1 MDDKFALIINAWGS
15 ELDYEAEYNNRAR
28 VPEHVEIME
37 RWQMLSAAYR
47 LASTPENDRPYGA
60 KERQRYDLFVASS
73 GSAPVIVYIHGG
85 YWQRGDRK
93 DFSFIARELNA
104 NGITVAIPSYSL
116 APAASVMEIIDEMAL
131 CLVTLWKKLRRR
143 PLVIGHSAG
152 GHLSAAMLATEWG
165 RVAGVPA
172 DLVRAA
178 YGLSGVY
185 DLAPLIGTSL
195 NQALYLSAG
204 ISRAASPMFRPAPAK
219 GRRFVAAVG
228 GDESAEFLRQSREIA
243 QTWEKAGVVTENVV
257 VPGANHFTILEEL
270 IRPGSPVL
278 TRITELAREVD
289 GG

>member
-1 MDDKFALIINAWGS
+1 MTAI
-15 ELDYEAEYNNRAR
+15 DYEAEYNNRAR

-47 LASTPENDRPYGA
+47 LASTPENDRPYGG
-60 KERQRYDLFVASS
+60 KERQRYDLFVANS
-73 GSAPVIVYIHGG
+73 GSAPLVVYIHGG

-116 APAASVMEIIDEMAL
+116 APAASVMEIIDEMVL

-152 GHLSAAMLATEWG
+152 GHLSAAMLANEWG

-228 GDESAEFLRQSREIA
+228 GDESPEFLRQSREIA
-243 QTWEKAGVVTENVV
+243 QAWEKAGLITENVV
-257 VPGANHFTILEEL
+257 VPGANHFTILDEL

-278 TRITELAREVD
+278 TRITDLARDVD

>member
-1 MDDKFALIINAWGS
+1 MTAI
-15 ELDYEAEYNNRAR
+15 DYEAEYNNRAR

-47 LASTPENDRPYGA
+47 LANPPETDRPYGS

-73 GSAPVIVYIHGG
+73 GSAPLVVYIHGG

-104 NGITVAIPSYSL
+104 NGITVAIPSYTL

-131 CLVTLWKKLRRR
+131 CMVTLWKKLRRR

-152 GHLSAAMLATEWG
+152 GHLSAAMLANEWG

-195 NQALYLSAG
+195 NQALFLSAG

-228 GDESAEFLRQSREIA
+228 GDESGEFLRQSREIA
-243 QTWEKAGVVTENVV
+243 QAWEKAGLITENVV
-257 VPGANHFTILEEL
+257 VPGANHFTILDEL

-278 TRITELAREVD
+278 TRITDLARDVD

>member
-1 MDDKFALIINAWGS
+1 
-15 ELDYEAEYNNRAR
+15 
-28 VPEHVEIME
+28 
-37 RWQMLSAAYR
+37 MLSAAYR
-47 LASTPENDRPYGA
+47 LASTPENDRPYGS
-60 KERQRYDLFVASS
+60 KERQRYDLFVANS
-73 GSAPVIVYIHGG
+73 GSAPLVVYIHGG

-93 DFSFIARELNA
+93 DFSFVARELNA
-104 NGITVAIPSYSL
+104 NGITVAVPSYSL
-116 APAASVMEIIDEMAL
+116 APAASVMEIIDEMTL

-152 GHLSAAMLATEWG
+152 GHLSAAMLANEWG

-270 IRPGSPVL
+270 LRPGSPVL
-278 TRITELAREVD
+278 TRITELARDVD

>member
-1 MDDKFALIINAWGS
+1 MTAI
-15 ELDYEAEYNNRAR
+15 DYEAEYNNRAR

-47 LASTPENDRPYGA
+47 LASTPENDRPYGS
-60 KERQRYDLFVASS
+60 KERQRYDLFVANS
-73 GSAPVIVYIHGG
+73 GSAPLVVYIHGG

-93 DFSFIARELNA
+93 DFSFVARELNA
-104 NGITVAIPSYSL
+104 NGITVAVPSYSL
-116 APAASVMEIIDEMAL
+116 APAASVMEIIDEMTL

-152 GHLSAAMLATEWG
+152 GHLSAAMLANEWG

-204 ISRAASPMFRPAPAK
+204 ISRAASPIFRPAPAK

-228 GDESAEFLRQSREIA
+228 GDESAEFLRQSRDIA
-243 QTWEKAGVVTENVV
+243 QTWEKAGVITENVV

-278 TRITELAREVD
+278 TRITELARDVD

>member
-1 MDDKFALIINAWGS
+1 MTAI
-15 ELDYEAEYNNRAR
+15 DYEAEYNNRAR

-47 LASTPENDRPYGA
+47 LASTPENDRPYGS
-60 KERQRYDLFVASS
+60 KERQRYDLFVANS
-73 GSAPVIVYIHGG
+73 GSAPLVVYIHGG

-93 DFSFIARELNA
+93 DFSFVARELNA

-116 APAASVMEIIDEMAL
+116 APAASVMEIIDEMTL

-152 GHLSAAMLATEWG
+152 GHLSAAMLANEWG

-204 ISRAASPMFRPAPAK
+204 ISRAASPIFRPAPAK

-228 GDESAEFLRQSREIA
+228 GDESAEFLRQSRDIA
-243 QTWEKAGVVTENVV
+243 QTWEKAGVITENVV

-278 TRITELAREVD
+278 TRITELARDVD

>member
-1 MDDKFALIINAWGS
+1 MTAI
-15 ELDYEAEYNNRAR
+15 DYEAEYNNRAR

-47 LASTPENDRPYGA
+47 LASTPENDRPYGG
-60 KERQRYDLFVASS
+60 KERQRYDLFVANS
-73 GSAPVIVYIHGG
+73 GSAPLVVYIHGG

-93 DFSFIARELNA
+93 DFSFVARELNA

-116 APAASVMEIIDEMAL
+116 APAASVMEIIDEMTL

-152 GHLSAAMLATEWG
+152 GHLSAAMLANEWG

-204 ISRAASPMFRPAPAK
+204 ISRAASPIFRPAPAK

-228 GDESAEFLRQSREIA
+228 GDESAEFLRQSRDIA
-243 QTWEKAGVVTENVV
+243 QTWEKAGVITENVV

-278 TRITELAREVD
+278 TRITELARDVD

>member
-1 MDDKFALIINAWGS
+1 MTAI
-15 ELDYEAEYNNRAR
+15 DYEAEYNNRAR

-47 LASTPENDRPYGA
+47 LASTPENDRPYGG
-60 KERQRYDLFVASS
+60 KERQRYDLFVANS
-73 GSAPVIVYIHGG
+73 GSAPLVVYIHGG

-104 NGITVAIPSYSL
+104 NGITVAIPSYTL

-152 GHLSAAMLATEWG
+152 GHLSAAMLANEWG

-243 QTWEKAGVVTENVV
+243 QTWEKAGLITENVV
-257 VPGANHFTILEEL
+257 VPGANHFTILDEL

-278 TRITELAREVD
+278 TRITELARDVD

>member
-1 MDDKFALIINAWGS
+1 MTAI
-15 ELDYEAEYNNRAR
+15 DYEAEYNNRAR

-47 LASTPENDRPYGA
+47 LASTPENDRPYGG
-60 KERQRYDLFVASS
+60 KERQRYDLFVANS
-73 GSAPVIVYIHGG
+73 GSAPLVVYIHGG

-116 APAASVMEIIDEMAL
+116 APAASVMEIIDEMVL

-152 GHLSAAMLATEWG
+152 GHLSAAMLANEWG

-228 GDESAEFLRQSREIA
+228 GAVR
-243 QTWEKAGVVTENVV
+243 WVT
-257 VPGANHFTILEEL
+257 
-270 IRPGSPVL
+270 RWWGS
-278 TRITELAREVD
+278 
-289 GG
+289 

>member
-1 MDDKFALIINAWGS
+1 MTAI
-15 ELDYEAEYNNRAR
+15 DYEAEYNNRAR

-47 LASTPENDRPYGA
+47 LASTPENDRPYGS
-60 KERQRYDLFVASS
+60 KERQRYDLFVANS
-73 GSAPVIVYIHGG
+73 GSAPLVVYIHGG

-93 DFSFIARELNA
+93 DFSFVARELNA
-104 NGITVAIPSYSL
+104 NGITVAVPSYSL
-116 APAASVMEIIDEMAL
+116 APAASVMEIIDEMTL

-152 GHLSAAMLATEWG
+152 GHLSAAMLANEWG

-270 IRPGSPVL
+270 LRPGSPVL
-278 TRITELAREVD
+278 TRITELARDVD

>member
-1 MDDKFALIINAWGS
+1 
-15 ELDYEAEYNNRAR
+15 
-28 VPEHVEIME
+28 
-37 RWQMLSAAYR
+37 MLSAAYR
-47 LASTPENDRPYGA
+47 LASAPENDRPYGA

-73 GSAPVIVYIHGG
+73 GSAPLVVYVHGG

-116 APAASVMEIIDEMAL
+116 CPAASVMEIIDEMAL

-152 GHLSAAMLATEWG
+152 GHLSAAMLANEWW
-165 RVAGVPA
+165 VAWRAFQP

-195 NQALYLSAG
+195 NAALDLSTELA
-204 ISRAASPMFRPAPAK
+204 RAASPIFRPAPP
-219 GRRFVAAVG
+219 RDVA
-228 GDESAEFLRQSREIA
+228 S
-243 QTWEKAGVVTENVV
+243 
-257 VPGANHFTILEEL
+257 
-270 IRPGSPVL
+270 SP
-278 TRITELAREVD
+278 RWR
-289 GG
+289 

>member
-1 MDDKFALIINAWGS
+1 MPGEVSWTTKPNTTTAPAYPSTSRSWSGGRCSPPPIGWRALPKTIG
-15 ELDYEAEYNNRAR
+15 RTAR
-28 VPEHVEIME
+28 
-37 RWQMLSAAYR
+37 R
-47 LASTPENDRPYGA
+47 
-60 KERQRYDLFVASS
+60 ERQRYDLFVASS
-73 GSAPVIVYIHGG
+73 GSAPVVVYIHGG

-152 GHLSAAMLATEWG
+152 GHLSAAMLANDWG

-243 QTWEKAGVVTENVV
+243 QTWEQAGVVTENVV

>member
-1 MDDKFALIINAWGS
+1 MTAI
-15 ELDYEAEYNNRAR
+15 EYEAEYNNRAR

-47 LASTPENDRPYGA
+47 LASTPENDRPYGG
-60 KERQRYDLFVASS
+60 KERQRYDLFVANS
-73 GSAPVIVYIHGG
+73 GSAPLVVYIHGG

-116 APAASVMEIIDEMAL
+116 APAASVMEIIDEMTL

-152 GHLSAAMLATEWG
+152 GHLSAAMLANEWG

-228 GDESAEFLRQSREIA
+228 GDESSEFLRQSREIA
-243 QTWEKAGVVTENVV
+243 QTWEKAGLITENVV
-257 VPGANHFTILEEL
+257 VPGANHFTILDEL

-278 TRITELAREVD
+278 TRITELARDVD